1 MINELFLLIRRAF
14 SLHVLSCQ
22 ADFYRLDVT
31 AMGLKYLA
39 CAAAIAAVAMHPWL
53 ATAAD
58 VEANI
63 TALTGGEL
71 EADWTN
77 IFYSKEKPL
86 LLGNDGGAATGG
98 FHAWDLNS
106 DSPLSEVKSMITG
119 RTKIITTVYNVTGKD
134 YAITIAMPD
143 SIIRVYEMPGFTEIE
158 SAQVTM
164 LGDWAA
170 MCSWRTKSLN
180 DYVFLFGKSVV
191 VQYLVRPTKD
201 SIELVEVRKPGSS
214 PSTHFSLTET
224 SIRFKASQS
233 QQSSP
238 AVLWYNH
245 RLKWSSMPTMTRMF
259 TSSISRN
266 RPLPQ
271 KLPSLARLR
280 KM

>member
-1 MINELFLLIRRAF
+1 
-14 SLHVLSCQ
+14 
-22 ADFYRLDVT
+22 
-31 AMGLKYLA
+31 MGLKYLA

-53 ATAAD
+53 ATAASKVD

-77 IFYSKEKPL
+77 VFYSKEKPL
-86 LLGNDGGAATGG
+86 LLGNDGGAASGG
-98 FHAWDLNS
+98 YHAWDLNS

-119 RTKIITTVYNVTGKD
+119 RTKIITTVYNVTGQD

-143 SIIRVYEMPGFTEIE
+143 SIIRVYELPDFTEIE
-158 SAQVTM
+158 SAHVTM

-214 PSTHFSLTET
+214 ASTHFSLTK
-224 SIRFKASQS
+224 SGSKHP
-233 QQSSP
+233 SP
-238 AVLWYNH
+238 NGVFWLCCG
-245 RLKWSSMPTMTRMF
+245 TITG
-259 TSSISRN
+259 
-266 RPLPQ
+266 
-271 KLPSLARLR
+271 
-280 KM
+280 